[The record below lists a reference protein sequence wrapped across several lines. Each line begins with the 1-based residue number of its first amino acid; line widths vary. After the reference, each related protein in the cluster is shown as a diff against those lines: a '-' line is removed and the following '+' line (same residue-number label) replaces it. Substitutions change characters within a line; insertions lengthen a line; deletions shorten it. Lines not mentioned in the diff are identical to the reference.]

1 MLDIKHELILD
12 RFERLIYDIVF
23 CNKFK
28 LELEL
33 SKYVTDILNYEDFVL
48 KKKEILKKIGLITF
62 DEEIKIA
69 KKDITWTFA
78 VKKN

>member
-1 MLDIKHELILD
+1 MLDIKHELILN

-33 SKYVTDILNYEDFVL
+33 SKYVNDILNYEDFVL
-48 KKKEILKKIGLITF
+48 KTKEILKKIGLITF